1 MNPIKPN
8 SLRMYLLWHG
18 WIGVIIMVA
27 SQMLLYMGN
36 RFVANWLTPIMWT
49 GYIIAI
55 DGLVYRL
62 RGESWLTTRRREF
75 PLLVLVSVGVWLIF
89 EVYNFHLQ
97 NWFYHG
103 VPTNPLARDI
113 AYFWS
118 FSTIM
123 PGVFETANLVETLLS
138 RRNDAENK
146 YQANAFIGPS
156 WAWFITGIALITIP
170 LALPIYVATHLF
182 GFVWIGFFL
191 LLDPINEKLGAPSLR
206 IQLRIGNRIPVI
218 ALLISGMICGFVWET
233 WNYQAYLAD
242 GGHWVYTFPEVLHI
256 FGWHFGKMPVLGLL
270 GFPIFAL
277 ELFSFYHLIFEMV
290 GGKRVFK

>member
-8 SLRMYLLWHG
+8 SFRMYLPWHG
-18 WIGVIIMVA
+18 WVGVIIIVT
-27 SQMLLYMGN
+27 SQLLLYMGN

-49 GYIIAI
+49 GYIIAV

-62 RGESWLTTRRREF
+62 QGESWLTTRRREF

-97 NWFYHG
+97 NWLYQ
-103 VPTNPLARDI
+103 VLPTNPLVRNI

-123 PGVFETANLVETLLS
+123 PGVFETANLVEILLGQ
-138 RRNDAENK
+138 RRGAEHK
-146 YQANAFIGPS
+146 FPRKSGIGPS
-156 WAWFITGIALITIP
+156 WAWFIIGISFITIP
-170 LALPIYVATHLF
+170 LALPIHIATHLF

-191 LLDPINEKLGAPSLR
+191 LLDPINERLGSPSLR
-206 IQLRIGNRIPVI
+206 VKMRFGNRIPVI
-218 ALLISGMICGFVWET
+218 ALLISGMICGFLWET

-242 GGHWVYTFPEVLHI
+242 GGHWVYTIPESLRI

-270 GFPIFAL
+270 GFPLFAL
-277 ELFSFYHLIFEMV
+277 ELFAFYNLIREML
-290 GGKRVFK
+290 GGKRVFE